1 MRVIILDIKSKDE
14 FMFEMN
20 RKKRLGQYFSGE
32 KLSKL
37 LAAFSV
43 YPEYKSIID
52 PMCGKADM
60 LVAAG
65 SINTKAEL
73 YGIDI
78 DDGAIKAAIN
88 NLESNEKKLNSNFL
102 LKSNA
107 LSEQILNKIP
117 FFQFDLVITNP
128 PYVRYQSFSTSVEGD
143 GLPNGEEVRQSLLKI
158 IREMNHLDNE
168 DKKIFTEIVKGY
180 SGLSDLAV
188 PSWILCALL
197 TKIDGRLAMVVPE
210 VWLNRDYS
218 YPIQYLLFKY
228 FDLEYVIEDVDR
240 CWFKDAQIKTNL
252 IIAKRRTKAT
262 NIYKYNQDKQYVH
275 VSIKEEHGDE
285 TSLVGKLVNH
295 SEDKELS
302 FKNEIQGNLE
312 NYLSKEICH
321 LVKMSDTLENL
332 AVNCKNH
339 SWFIS
344 LEGSYKP
351 KKNKTESMNLMPP
364 LLKRVVG
371 ESSAK
376 FVTFEELGVKIG
388 QGLRTGANKFFYGEE
403 VKNEG
408 NLTIIKVDKMF
419 KKGTIK
425 ISSELLAPV
434 VRKQVELPSGY
445 SIKSSDING
454 RVLIL
459 NNVIH
464 PKDLEEIKPLKVKRK
479 LMNNDL
485 SDFILEV
492 EETNVGSEVDPK
504 YIPNLSAVKTN
515 KRKMKGFDPDTIN
528 YWYMLP
534 EMTPRHQPE
543 IFVPRI
549 INQTPKFM
557 LNDTPPLIID
567 ANFSTICL
575 LREAEI
581 DKYALLAL
589 LNSSWF
595 LLVCELIGTV
605 MGGGALKLEATHLKK
620 APIPRLT
627 KSQFEKLSNLGKKL
641 SDGDEGAKS
650 SIDKIILEV
659 ISPENSTLLMKS
671 IDELTLQKRNARK

>member
-1 MRVIILDIKSKDE
+1 MLDIKSKDE
-14 FMFEMN
+14 AMTEIN

-65 SINTKAEL
+65 SFNTEAEL

-78 DDGAIKAAIN
+78 DEGAIKAAIS
-88 NLESNEKKLNSNFL
+88 NLESNNKFIDSNYLF
-102 LKSNA
+102 KSNA

-128 PYVRYQSFSTSVEGD
+128 PYVRYQSLSTSVEGD
-143 GLPNGEEVRQSLLKI
+143 ELPSGEEVRQSLLEI
-158 IREMNHLDNE
+158 IREMTHLDNE

-210 VWLNRDYS
+210 AWLNRDYS

-240 CWFKDAQIKTNL
+240 CWFNEAQIKTNL
-252 IIAKRRTKAT
+252 IVAKRRTKAT
-262 NIYKYNQDKQYVH
+262 NIFKYNQGKQYVH
-275 VSIKEEHGDE
+275 ISIKEEHGDE
-285 TSLVGKLVNH
+285 TSLVGNLVNH

-302 FKNEIQGNLE
+302 FKNEVQGNLE
-312 NYLSKEICH
+312 NYLSKGICH
-321 LVKMSDTLENL
+321 LVKMSDTLGNL
-332 AVNCKNH
+332 AVNCKKH
-339 SWFIS
+339 SWFNS

-351 KKNKTESMNLMPP
+351 KKAKTQSMNLMPP
-364 LLKRVVG
+364 LLKRIVG
-371 ESSAK
+371 ESPAE

-388 QGLRTGANKFFYGEE
+388 QGLRTGANKFFYGEK
-403 VKNEG
+403 VKDDG
-408 NLTIIKVDKMF
+408 DFTVVKVDKMF
-419 KKGTIK
+419 KKGTVK
-425 ISSELLAPV
+425 LPSELLAPV
-434 VRKQVELPSGY
+434 VRKQAELPSGY
-445 SIKSSDING
+445 SVKSSDIVG

-464 PKDLEEIKPLKVKRK
+464 PKDLEEVKHLNVKRK

-515 KRKMKGFDPDTIN
+515 KGKMKGDDPDTIN

-534 EMTPRHQPE
+534 KMAPRHQPE

-557 LNDTPPLIID
+557 LNTAPPLIID
-567 ANFSTICL
+567 ANFSTIWL
-575 LREAEI
+575 LQGAEI
-581 DKYALLAL
+581 DKYGLLAL

-620 APIPRLT
+620 APIPRLA
-627 KSQFEKLSNLGKKL
+627 KSQSEKLSNLGKKL
-641 SDGDEGAKS
+641 SNGDEGVKT
-650 SIDKIILEV
+650 SIDQIILEV
-659 ISPENSTLLMKS
+659 ISPENSTLLMKD
-671 IDELTLQKRNARK
+671 IDELTLQKRNDRK

>member
-1 MRVIILDIKSKDE
+1 MLDIKSKDE
-14 FMFEMN
+14 AMIEIN

-65 SINTKAEL
+65 SFNIKAQL

-78 DDGAIKAAIN
+78 DNEAIQAAIS
-88 NLESNEKKLNSNFL
+88 NLEINNKFIGSNHLF
-102 LKSNA
+102 KSNT

-128 PYVRYQSFSTSVEGD
+128 PYVRYQSLGTSLED
-143 GLPNGEEVRQSLLKI
+143 DELPSGEEVRQSLLKI
-158 IREMNHLDNE
+158 IREMTHLDNE

-188 PSWILCALL
+188 PSWILCTLL
-197 TKIDGRLAMVVPE
+197 TKLDGRLALVVPE
-210 VWLNRDYS
+210 AWLNRDYS

-240 CWFKDAQIKTNL
+240 CWFNEAQIKTNL
-252 IIAKRRTKAT
+252 IVAKRRTKAT
-262 NIYKYNQDKQYVH
+262 NMFECNQGKHYVH
-275 VSIKEEHGDE
+275 ISIKKEHGNE
-285 TSLVGKLVNH
+285 TSLVGNLVNH
-295 SEDKELS
+295 SQDEELL
-302 FKNEIQGNLE
+302 FKNEIQRNLE
-312 NYLSKEICH
+312 NYLSKGICR
-321 LVKMSDTLENL
+321 LVKMSDILGNL
-332 AVNCKNH
+332 AVHCKKY
-339 SWFIS
+339 SWFNS
-344 LEGSYKP
+344 LEGSYNPP
-351 KKNKTESMNLMPP
+351 KAKTQFINLMPP
-364 LLKRVVG
+364 LLKRIVG
-371 ESSAK
+371 ESPAE

-388 QGLRTGANKFFYGEE
+388 QGLRTGANKFFYGEK
-403 VKNEG
+403 VKDDG
-408 NLTIIKVDKMF
+408 DFTVLKVDKIF
-419 KKGTIK
+419 KKGAIK
-425 ISSELLAPV
+425 IPSELLAPV
-434 VRKQVELPSGY
+434 VRKQAELPSGY
-445 SIKSSDING
+445 RIKSSDIIG
-454 RVLIL
+454 RALIL
-459 NNVIH
+459 KNVIH
-464 PKDLEEIKPLKVKRK
+464 PKDLEEVKHLNVKRK

-504 YIPNLSAVKTN
+504 YIPHLSAVKTN
-515 KRKMKGFDPDTIN
+515 KGRMKGDDPDTIN

-534 EMTPRHQPE
+534 KMAPRHQPE

-557 LNDTPPLIID
+557 LNTAPPLIID
-567 ANFSTICL
+567 ANFSTIWL
-575 LREAEI
+575 LQGAKI
-581 DKYALLAL
+581 DKYGLLAL

-595 LLVCELIGTV
+595 LLVCELVGTV

-620 APIPRLT
+620 APIPRLA
-627 KSQFEKLSNLGKKL
+627 KNQSEKLSNLGKKL
-641 SDGDEGAKS
+641 SDGDEGVKKY
-650 SIDKIILEV
+650 IDQIILEV
-659 ISPENSTLLMKS
+659 ISPKNSTLLMKD
-671 IDELTLQKRNARK
+671 INELTLQKRNDRK